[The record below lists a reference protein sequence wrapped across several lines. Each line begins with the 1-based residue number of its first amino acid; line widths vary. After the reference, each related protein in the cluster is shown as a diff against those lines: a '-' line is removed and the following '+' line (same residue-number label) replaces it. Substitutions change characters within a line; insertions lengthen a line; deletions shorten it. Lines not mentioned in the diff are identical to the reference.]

1 MKLNLDTRRNL
12 LSVVLVSG
20 IALLLLVGLVA
31 FLVFGRADVA
41 SIEPAS
47 TPDSLVNRPVAK
59 NPELAEISEYLSI
72 VERPVFFADRQLPV
86 IELAG
91 DAGDTAPQPEPEPE
105 PEVEIPELEATV
117 AGIIITP
124 DLKLAMVN
132 DNASKETLV
141 LREGMAMTGDKSA
154 WKLAEIRARGVQFQ
168 TDDGRTKDLEMEVE
182 TDALKTGAP
191 PRRQQTASDNQPQ
204 NGGPSGA
211 ASEDQEDAEA
221 AARARAEEIRRRVA
235 ERRAQL
241 RAEAERR
248 AREQDNGG

>member
-1 MKLNLDTRRNL
+1 MNLNLDTRKNL
-12 LSVVLVSG
+12 LSVILVAG
-20 IALLLLVGLVA
+20 IALLVLVGLVA

-47 TPDSLVNRPVAK
+47 TPDSLLNRPVAR

-86 IELAG
+86 LELAQ
-91 DAGDTAPQPEPEPE
+91 DTEETAPQPEPEPE
-105 PEVEIPELEATV
+105 VEIPDLEATV

-124 DLKLAMVN
+124 DLKLAMVT
-132 DNASKETLV
+132 DNSSKETLV
-141 LREGMAMTGDKSA
+141 LREGMAMGGDKSA

-168 TDDGRTKDLEMEVE
+168 TEDGRTEDLEMEVE
-182 TDALKTGAP
+182 TSALETGAP
-191 PRRQQTASDNQPQ
+191 PSRQQTASNNQPQ
-204 NGGPSGA
+204 NGGQSGTVP
-211 ASEDQEDAEA
+211 EDQEDEQA
-221 AARARAEEIRRRVA
+221 AARERAEEIRRRVA

-248 AREQDNGG
+248 SREQEDDG

>member
-1 MKLNLDTRRNL
+1 MNLNLDTHKNL
-12 LSVVLVSG
+12 LSVILVAG
-20 IALLLLVGLVA
+20 IGVLLLVGLVA
-31 FLVFGRADVA
+31 FFLLGRADVD
-41 SIEPAS
+41 SITPSGAQNSLLDEPV
-47 TPDSLVNRPVAK
+47 TD
-59 NPELAEISEYLSI
+59 NPELAGISEYMAI
-72 VERPVFFADRQLPV
+72 IERPVFFADRQLPV

-91 DAGDTAPQPEPEPE
+91 DAEETAFEPEPEPE
-105 PEVEIPELEATV
+105 PEVEIPDLEATV

-124 DLKLAMVN
+124 DLKLAMVT

-141 LREGMAMTGDKSA
+141 LREGMAMAGEKSA

-168 TDDGRTKDLEMEVE
+168 TDGGRTEDLEMEVE
-182 TDALKTGAP
+182 TSALETGAQP
-191 PRRQQTASDNQPQ
+191 ARRTASNGNNRQQD
-204 NGGPSGA
+204 G
-211 ASEDQEDAEA
+211 SEPADEEEAES